1 MRNIT
6 KVVAAVSLITL
17 LTVNTGIV
25 FADDDISV
33 RMDGVISEGSDY
45 VPFDDV
51 KPIQL
56 DSRTLIPA
64 RAMAEAAGMEVTW
77 DQPTQTAILTLTPNA
92 DSDKPI
98 ERFAAEAISKVNG
111 FGLEMTPKNITA
123 ALRINSSRA
132 VIRYNFTDSEG
143 DNVSIGKPYEM
154 VSQAVLINGGTLMV
168 PVRDSMEMFGLN
180 VGWTQETLCA
190 FVSMP
195 ETVAE
200 PDGIAIISNHGEG
213 EYAANQSGEAMPVVG
228 EYIGRFK
235 ITHYC
240 PCEIC
245 NGGWG
250 ARTAWAGEMNPGQTI
265 AVNTNVIPPLANV
278 YIDGYG
284 YRIAE
289 DTGSGLEEYQIDV
302 AVPTHDMAMALGVVY
317 RDVYYAE

>member
-98 ERFAAEAISKVNG
+98 ERFAAEAVSKVNG
-111 FGLEMTPKNITA
+111 FGLEITPKNITA
-123 ALRINSSRA
+123 ARRINSSRA
-132 VIRYNFTDSEG
+132 VLRYHFTDSEG
-143 DNVSIGKPYEM
+143 DSFP
-154 VSQAVLINGGTLMV
+154 
-168 PVRDSMEMFGLN
+168 
-180 VGWTQETLCA
+180 
-190 FVSMP
+190 
-195 ETVAE
+195 
-200 PDGIAIISNHGEG
+200 
-213 EYAANQSGEAMPVVG
+213 
-228 EYIGRFK
+228 IGR
-235 ITHYC
+235 
-240 PCEIC
+240 P
-245 NGGWG
+245 
-250 ARTAWAGEMNPGQTI
+250 
-265 AVNTNVIPPLANV
+265 
-278 YIDGYG
+278 
-284 YRIAE
+284 
-289 DTGSGLEEYQIDV
+289 
-302 AVPTHDMAMALGVVY
+302 
-317 RDVYYAE
+317 